1 MRIRFFFLVPSVRKR
16 LKTAGSPAS
25 ENLAGPRRGATDP
38 PACLMAFDPQP
49 PGEVKANV
57 TA

>member
-1 MRIRFFFLVPSVRKR
+1 MRIRFFCLVPSVRKR
-16 LKTAGSPAS
+16 LKTAGSPAPV
-25 ENLAGPRRGATDP
+25 NLAPRRRSTSGG

-49 PGEVKANV
+49 PGEAKANV